1 MGGHA
6 GTSIFKNEQESERR
20 FTFLINCAR
29 AIRDGAGCKM
39 TAAKMHVG
47 HLESAAG
54 AVGLLKAMLMCQH
67 HKVPA
72 FQIDGNSLN
81 QQVMAALEGSC
92 LCQPGD
98 EGLLM
103 DNAKVGIS
111 SFGFAGSNAHVVMMA
126 AKKCPAEKYAVPVR
140 VQKTTE
146 PPVKQLEMLSST
158 MSPRCSASSETHY
171 ADTIPKQK
179 DGADVED
186 VDIVTCLSF
195 VSSAVLSIVGGG
207 VEVDVDA
214 DLHELGLDSLGLAE
228 LLGLLEDGPER

>member
-1 MGGHA
+1 
-6 GTSIFKNEQESERR
+6 
-20 FTFLINCAR
+20 
-29 AIRDGAGCKM
+29 
-39 TAAKMHVG
+39 
-47 HLESAAG
+47 
-54 AVGLLKAMLMCQH
+54 
-67 HKVPA
+67 
-72 FQIDGNSLN
+72 
-81 QQVMAALEGSC
+81 
-92 LCQPGD
+92 
-98 EGLLM
+98 M

-158 MSPRCSASSETHY
+158 MSPRCSASSETYY